1 MDYKI
6 ASKSLATS
14 LSNVIPKL
22 VNHNQVGYVR
32 GRNITENIR
41 TIKDILEYTKKH
53 NKEGLLICISFQKAF
68 DYLEWEFLN
77 AVLEKMNFGSSF
89 KRWVT
94 TFYTNI
100 SSCVTNNGNTTT
112 YVPLG
117 RGVRQGDPLSPYLFI
132 LAVVILVMQYVKM
145 IKLK

>member
-1 MDYKI
+1 MLNVDYKI
-6 ASKSLATS
+6 ASKALATR
-14 LSNVIPKL
+14 LSKVIPKL

-41 TIKDILEYTKKH
+41 TIEDILEYTKKH
-53 NKEGLLICISFQKAF
+53 NKEGLLICIDFQKAF
-68 DYLEWEFLN
+68 DSLEWEFLN

-94 TFYTNI
+94 TLYTNI

-112 YVPLG
+112 YFPLG

-132 LAVVILVMQYVKM
+132 FSCKDTG
-145 IKLK
+145 